1 MSRFSGAELF
11 WSLNLY
17 LCKFLAI
24 NKSYNYYFSH
34 KQNLMKKEGKTKNVK
49 ADIHKEDLD
58 IKKKPKK
65 ARVFR
70 SYLKPVYTFI

>member
-1 MSRFSGAELF
+1 
-11 WSLNLY
+11 
-17 LCKFLAI
+17 
-24 NKSYNYYFSH
+24 
-34 KQNLMKKEGKTKNVK
+34 MKKEGKTKNVK